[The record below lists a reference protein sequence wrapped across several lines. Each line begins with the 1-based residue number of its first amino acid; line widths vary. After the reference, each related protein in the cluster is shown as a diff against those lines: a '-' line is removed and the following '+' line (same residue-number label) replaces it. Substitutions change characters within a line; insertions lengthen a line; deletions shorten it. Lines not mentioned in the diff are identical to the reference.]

1 MRRFIIVAAAV
12 AAAGVLAAAPAQAI
26 TLPGAAGLAA
36 TGNGLAHDVRLVC
49 QRTWNGFYW
58 VRRCWQTG
66 PRVYYGPRR
75 FYRPRAYFY

>member
-12 AAAGVLAAAPAQAI
+12 AAAGVAAAAPAQAI

-49 QRTWNGFYW
+49 QRTWNGFY
-58 VRRCWQTG
+58 
-66 PRVYYGPRR
+66 
-75 FYRPRAYFY
+75 